1 MESLVYEN
9 FSVDW
14 VVLSFGAAAVDP
26 AELPVAEQP
35 VTAAAGGTEQTA
47 DETLAET
54 VEEVDAAE
62 SEAQTGTEAEEAEHG
77 MSQEPSSVTDA
88 TGAERLRRRRIWD
101 WLCLSISSRYV

>member
-1 MESLVYEN
+1 MDHEILVNNRVATMESLVYEN

-26 AELPVAEQP
+26 AELPIAEQP

-62 SEAQTGTEAEEAEHG
+62 SEAQTGTEAEEA
-77 MSQEPSSVTDA
+77 
-88 TGAERLRRRRIWD
+88 
-101 WLCLSISSRYV
+101 

>member
-1 MESLVYEN
+1 M
-9 FSVDW
+9 
-14 VVLSFGAAAVDP
+14 
-26 AELPVAEQP
+26 
-35 VTAAAGGTEQTA
+35 TAAAGGTEQTA

-88 TGAERLRRRRIWD
+88 TGAESAVEQPAEGGCSRLRRRRIWD